1 MSSSNKINYDP
12 NHFFDSYT
20 AFYNSSKTGNSPN
33 RLNNRYQALIHS
45 NKGIIKN
52 SSILDLA
59 SHDGR
64 WSLAAIENDAKRVL
78 GIEGREEL
86 VKKSFENMKKYG
98 IASEKYSF
106 VVGDIFEK
114 IKELKPK
121 EFDVVFCF
129 GIFYH
134 IMNHM
139 LLLTEIKRLQPRYII
154 LDTAITL
161 ISDQPIIHIKRENWS
176 EEGDAILDSSHT
188 SDEVL
193 GGRPS
198 KSALEI
204 MLASLGF
211 DFNYY
216 DWENS
221 GITNWEDLDD
231 YHSKR
236 RITFKKAFRY
246 GGSIMKDFKTRR
258 KNIRGDISTH
268 LSTRRITLVAKN
280 RSFN

>member
-1 MSSSNKINYDP
+1 MNNTNRIDYDV
-12 NHFFDSYT
+12 NHFFDSFT
-20 AFYNSSKTGNSPN
+20 AFYDTSETGNYPN
-33 RLNNRYQALIHS
+33 RLNNRYIALIHS
-45 NKGIIKN
+45 NKGIIRN

-64 WSLAAIENDAKRVL
+64 WTFSAIKNGAKKVL

-86 VKKSFENMKKYG
+86 VTKSFENMKKYG

-121 EFDVVFCF
+121 EFDVIFCF

-154 LDTAITL
+154 LDTK
-161 ISDQPIIHIKRENWS
+161 ISISNLPIIHIRKENS
-176 EEGDAILDSSHT
+176 LLEGATIPDSSQFGN
-188 SDEVL
+188 DIIV
-193 GGRPS
+193 GNPS
-198 KSALEI
+198 KFALEI
-204 MLASLGF
+204 MLNSLGF
-211 DFNYY
+211 DFDYY

-221 GITNWEDLDD
+221 GIKNWEFLEE
-231 YHSKR
+231 YHSKK
-236 RITFKKAFRY
+236 RITFNKALRY
-246 GGSIMKDFKTRR
+246 GVKVMKDFKNKQKTMR
-258 KNIRGDISTH
+258 KDIAEYRSP
-268 LSTRRITLVAKN
+268 RRITLVAKN
-280 RSFN
+280 HSLD

>member
-1 MSSSNKINYDP
+1 MMQTV
-12 NHFFDSYT
+12 FFDSYT
-20 AFYNSSKTGNSPN
+20 AFYNTSKTGNSPN
-33 RLNNRYQALIHS
+33 RLNNRYLALVHS

-64 WSLAAIENDAKRVL
+64 WTFAAIKNGAKRVW

-106 VVGDIFEK
+106 VVGDILEK

-139 LLLTEIKRLQPRYII
+139 LLLTEIKKLQPHYII
-154 LDTAITL
+154 LDTQTS
-161 ISDQPIIHIKRENWS
+161 ISNLPIIYLRKENS
-176 EEGDAILDSSHT
+176 LVEGAAIPDSSHI
-188 SDEVL
+188 SDEVIS
-193 GGRPS
+193 GRPS
-198 KSALEI
+198 KLALEI
-204 MLASLGF
+204 MLNSLGF
-211 DFNYY
+211 DFDYY

-221 GITNWEDLDD
+221 DIKNWEDLDD
-231 YHSKR
+231 YRSKK
-236 RITFKKAFRY
+236 RISFKQSFRY
-246 GGSIMKDFKTRR
+246 GGSVIKDFKNKR
-258 KNIRGDISTH
+258 KNVRADIATH
-268 LSTRRITLVAKN
+268 LSSRRITLVAKN

>member
-1 MSSSNKINYDP
+1 MNSPNKIDFDANR
-12 NHFFDSYT
+12 FFNSYT
-20 AFYNSSKTGNSPN
+20 AFYNTSKTGNSPN
-33 RLNNRYQALIHS
+33 RLNNRYLALIHS

-64 WSLAAIENDAKRVL
+64 WTFAAIKSGAKRVL

-139 LLLTEIKRLQPRYII
+139 LLLTEIKRLQPHYII
-154 LDTAITL
+154 LDTQTS
-161 ISDQPIIHIKRENWS
+161 ISNQPIIHIRKENS
-176 EEGDAILDSSHT
+176 LVEGAVIPNSSHI
-188 SDEVL
+188 SDEVIV
-193 GGRPS
+193 GRPS
-198 KSALEI
+198 KLALEI
-204 MLASLGF
+204 MLNSLGF
-211 DFNYY
+211 DFDYY

-221 GITNWEDLDD
+221 DIKNWEDLDD
-231 YHSKR
+231 YHSKK
-236 RITFKKAFRY
+236 RISFKKAFRF
-246 GGSIMKDFKTRR
+246 GGSTIKDFKNRR
-258 KNIRGDISTH
+258 KTVRAEIATY
-268 LSTRRITLVAKN
+268 LSSRRITLVAKN